1 MTDFDAWSY
10 EVDKVICD
18 GGTGGCVSISD
29 IADAIRHDD
38 SLTKFEKEA
47 LIHKLWEAF

>member
-1 MTDFDAWSY
+1 MTDFEYWERKVLKLVANGA
-10 EVDKVICD
+10 VDEHTSVLD
-18 GGTGGCVSISD
+18 V
-29 IADAIRHDD
+29 AFAIRHDD